1 MFINKYIDN
10 LYSEKNR
17 NKRTVGEAD
26 NEFMR
31 NILFN
36 ELQAKWKNIATS
48 IFVWNGFED
57 DFISSQI
64 EKLLY
69 ENDNGCVVYKDFD
82 GVEKVF
88 SYTNKGGL
96 NAYGQPVKIT
106 AIGLGGYTRNLD
118 NYNRLVDEPDKN
130 SGVIIYNNKVKRSPR
145 VYLSLMISKLV
156 NLEGAIDININSIK
170 APFIANVNEDSVLAV
185 KNMYRQVTGN
195 TPVIFADKGQQ
206 LARDMTVFQTGAK
219 FYGTELNEMYN
230 RYEGRMLNTLGLQ
243 YIHNDKKERMVVAEV
258 NKNDEYTNMNLA
270 SGLNARQ
277 RKAKLISKM
286 LGKEITVDVNPL
298 IKQMT
303 NEEILSLQEK
313 DGEKN
318 ACELHN
324 ITSRNNRK

>member
-1 MFINKYIDN
+1 MFIYKYIDN

-26 NEFMR
+26 NEFIR

-36 ELQAKWKNIATS
+36 ELFAKWKNIATS
-48 IFVWNGFED
+48 IFVWEGFED
-57 DFISSQI
+57 DFISLQI
-64 EKLLY
+64 EKLLF
-69 ENDNGCVVYKDFD
+69 EQDNGCVVYKDID
-82 GVEKVF
+82 GVEKVM
-88 SYTNKGGL
+88 SYNNRGGL
-96 NAYGQPVKIT
+96 NVYGLPVKIQ
-106 AIGLGGYTRNLD
+106 ALGLGGYTRNLN
-118 NYNRLVDEPDKN
+118 NYNSLLDTPDKN

-145 VYLSLMISKLV
+145 VYFSLMISKLV
-156 NLEGAIDININSIK
+156 NLEGAIDVNINSIK
-170 APFIANVNEDSVLAV
+170 APFIANVNEDSVLTV
-185 KNMYRQVTGN
+185 KNMYKQVTGN
-195 TPVIFADKGQQ
+195 TPIVFADKGQQ

-230 RYEGRMLNTLGLQ
+230 RYEGRMLNMVGLQ

-270 SGLNARQ
+270 SSLNTRQ

-298 IKQMT
+298 IKQMS

-313 DGEKN
+313 EGEEN
-318 ACELHN
+318 ASDLHN
-324 ITSRNNRK
+324 ITSRNDRK